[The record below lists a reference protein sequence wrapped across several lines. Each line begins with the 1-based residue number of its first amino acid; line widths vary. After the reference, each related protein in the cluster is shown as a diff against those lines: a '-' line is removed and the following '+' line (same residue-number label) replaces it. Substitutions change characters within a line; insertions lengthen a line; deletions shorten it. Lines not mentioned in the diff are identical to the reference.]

1 MNPGNAAGDGNETL
15 LALVANM
22 LQQQHQP
29 QQQQQPPV
37 QPNPPDPVA
46 ALLKQFQEN
55 ARREQEQQRAAAA
68 AESLGQLLQPLVGLA
83 SRAPAAQQPPPQVVA
98 PPAVPQVNANLLQL
112 LPVIAALLPSLGP
125 PPPNQ
130 PPPVNQAP
138 PVDIL
143 ANNHEYAELIP
154 MIAALGLSMGNTGAA
169 PVNQPPLNQPP
180 PEANLADRN
189 SDELLQLLPMIVAL
203 LPALG
208 ATGAAPVN
216 QPVNQPPPP
225 VALPRENLANADQ
238 LQLLPAIAALGS
250 RVQVAAPNGPS
261 ANQAPPQVGP
271 TPRPPYVAIAA
282 RPVAPMAIQRP
293 SAEVARMAHEMRLPS
308 IRAHR
313 NPVQGP
319 LHRRIPADVAYARL
333 GGLKQTFPVRLFR
346 LILDAE
352 IHKKDHI
359 IRFSEAGDAILLHNR
374 DALMQ
379 ELVPKHLR
387 LKSYSSFR
395 RQMCLY
401 CFDKNPLDDD
411 TVIYHHNLFHRDR
424 PDDVRLLK
432 RHDYL

>member
-112 LPVIAALLPSLGP
+112 LPVIAALLPSLGAVGA

-154 MIAALGLSMGNTGAA
+154 MIAALGLSMGNTGAV
-169 PVNQPPLNQPP
+169 PVNQPPVNQAP

-189 SDELLQLLPMIVAL
+189 SDGLLQLLPMIAAL

-208 ATGAAPVN
+208 ATGAAQVN
-216 QPVNQPPPP
+216 QPVNQPQPP

-271 TPRPPYVAIAA
+271 PPRPPYVAIAA

-293 SAEVARMAHEMRLPS
+293 SAEVARMAHEVHLPS

-395 RQMCLY
+395 
-401 CFDKNPLDDD
+401 
-411 TVIYHHNLFHRDR
+411 
-424 PDDVRLLK
+424 
-432 RHDYL
+432 